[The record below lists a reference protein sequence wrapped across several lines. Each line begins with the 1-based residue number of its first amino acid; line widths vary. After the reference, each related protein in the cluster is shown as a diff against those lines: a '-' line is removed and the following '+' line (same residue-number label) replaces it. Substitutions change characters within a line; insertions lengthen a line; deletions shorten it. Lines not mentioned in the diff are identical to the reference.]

1 MTSLRS
7 TPHIDVGPPGGPR
20 MCTVVICDDQPALRD
35 VIRLTLAPAR
45 RFAVV
50 AEAADAESCLE
61 RVRETQPDLLILDV
75 NIPGGGPH
83 VAAAAKDIHPGLHI
97 VVFSGRADG
106 AVECSMLAAGADQYV
121 LKTGRIRPLLVAMNN
136 FYDQIVAPAEAD
148 S

>member
-7 TPHIDVGPPGGPR
+7 TPPFDAGETGDPR
-20 MCTVVICDDQPALRD
+20 VCTVVICDDQPALRD

-61 RVRETQPDLLILDV
+61 RVRETQPDVLILDV

-83 VAAAAKDIHPGLHI
+83 VAAGAKDIHPGLHI

-106 AVECSMLAAGADQYV
+106 AIECSMLAAGADQYV
-121 LKTGRIRPLLVAMNN
+121 LKTGRIRPLLEAMDN
-136 FYDQIVAPAEAD
+136 FYEQIGAPAEKD